1 MSLSAKGVA
10 IIVERLR
17 SSNEGEQE
25 RAGDALRVQV
35 ETESRVMSGEVF
47 SAFMN
52 EVSTRIFQLIKSDIP
67 HEIRG
72 GIIAIKSLID
82 LTYEEY
88 ENMIIRFANYLRI
101 ILQRSLDKISVAI
114 LELAATELGH
124 LARCGGAL
132 TNDLVEF
139 EVKRALEWLQ
149 SRKHETRRLAAVLVL
164 KELAV
169 NAPVLFFTH
178 VAQFFEHIR
187 KALHD
192 ADAYTRE
199 AATKALRA
207 CLSLISKR
215 ESPLSVEWYYKVY
228 ESSRVGFQKGNKASI
243 HGSLLILGELI
254 QQTGNFMVPR
264 FDEVCQTVLEHKS
277 HSDKLVRIKVITL
290 LPDLAKFSPDAFV
303 RSYLDICLKHLF
315 ASVEN
320 IKERDHCF
328 VSLGRLS
335 LAVGPNML
343 PYLPQLM
350 VYIRDGLN
358 STRKKPYCQQAL
370 VCISMLAQAVGPALT
385 EHHMTFGLLEQMFS
399 AGLTDVLVKT
409 LSELEKYIP
418 TLRQLICAHML
429 HAISII
435 LADASYTPPPRYVV
449 VLRLF
454 VLSLCYWCIVEG
466 FGQQIAPTMSG
477 LDNCT

>member
-1 MSLSAKGVA
+1 MGCLRTLLLPYHIPVFVLVRMSLSSKGVA
-10 IIVERLR
+10 IIMERLR
-17 SSNEGEQE
+17 SANEDEQE

-52 EVSTRIFQLIKSDIP
+52 DVSSRVFQLIKSEVP
-67 HEIRG
+67 HETRG
-72 GIIAIKSLID
+72 GIVAIKYLID

-88 ENMIIRFANYLRI
+88 ETMIIRFANYLRI
-101 ILQRSLDKISVAI
+101 IFQRPLDKSGIGT
-114 LELAATELGH
+114 LELAAAELGH
-124 LARCGGAL
+124 LARCGGVL
-132 TNDLVEF
+132 TNDFVEF

-149 SRKHETRRLAAVLVL
+149 SKNHSLRRLAAVLVL
-164 KELAV
+164 KELAI
-169 NAPVLFFTH
+169 NAPVLFFAH
-178 VAQFFEHIR
+178 VSQFFEHIR

-192 ADAYTRE
+192 SDAYTRE

-215 ESPLSVEWYYKVY
+215 QSRLSVEWYYKVY
-228 ESSRVGFQKGNKASI
+228 ESSRLGFQKGNKASV

-303 RSYLDICLKHLF
+303 RSYLDLCLKHLF
-315 ASVEN
+315 AALDDLS
-320 IKERDHCF
+320 ERNYCF
-328 VSLGRLS
+328 ESLGRLS
-335 LAVGPNML
+335 LAVGPSVL

-350 VYIRDGLN
+350 LYIRDGLN
-358 STRKKPYCQQAL
+358 PTRNKPYCQQAL

-399 AGLTDVLVKT
+399 DGLTRILVKT
-409 LSELEKYIP
+409 LIELEKHIP
-418 TLRQLICAHML
+418 TLRQLISAHML

-435 LADASYTPPPRYVV
+435 LADAPYTPPPR
-449 VLRLF
+449 
-454 VLSLCYWCIVEG
+454 
-466 FGQQIAPTMSG
+466 
-477 LDNCT
+477 